1 LQEEADANLNVIQ
14 IGFRSASEKPAN
26 DADQRFSSEREMI
39 HTSLSR
45 TAHEFAMN
53 GSKSHHR
60 RSRVPGT
67 LSIIKRRLL
76 LSIATAGIALALGFA
91 LGRSFPSAAT
101 PVSVSTT
108 ASPAA
113 DPQLPATIALSPPKL
128 ANLQLQIEKAK
139 AGPLVRAVSATGS
152 VGYDERHLA
161 RIRPMAR
168 GRIEALDVTAGDRV
182 VAGQGLAVL
191 DNFDLSAA
199 HSKVL
204 SAEAALNQAKAQL
217 AAANAAYD
225 RATNLIRSGFVTQ
238 AELEARRAAA
248 VTMEA
253 DLRTKEA
260 QLRQYQEEEARLLP
274 VRPAAVGAGSSSDQ
288 PGDSRGALVAPF
300 AGVVDSVS
308 VATGEIVDPATPIFT
323 VSDLSTVWVQA
334 DVAARDLGAVK
345 VGDAVEVKV
354 SAFPSRVFSGRVTY
368 IPDQI
373 ESATG
378 MAKVRCEVPNPDGA
392 LRVNMFATVT
402 ILSPQ
407 GGDAV
412 LAPSSSL
419 QEINGQSVVFIPTGD
434 RQFVWRAVHTGL
446 VANGKTQITSGLAA
460 DTPVV
465 GEGSYWL
472 KATLMQSTIPDQG

>member
-1 LQEEADANLNVIQ
+1 
-14 IGFRSASEKPAN
+14 
-26 DADQRFSSEREMI
+26 MI

-45 TAHEFAMN
+45 TAHVFAIN
-53 GSKSHHR
+53 WSGSRHR
-60 RSRVPGT
+60 SLLPGR
-67 LSIIKRRLL
+67 LPIVRRLL
-76 LSIATAGIALALGFA
+76 LSVATVGIAVVAGFA
-91 LGRSFPSAAT
+91 AGRSLPSASIAV
-101 PVSVSTT
+101 PVSAPSV
-108 ASPAA
+108 AAA
-113 DPQLPATIALSPPKL
+113 DPQLPATIILSEPKL
-128 ANLQLQIEKAK
+128 ANMQLQIEEAK
-139 AGPLVRAVSATGS
+139 AGPLVRAVSVTGS
-152 VGYDERHLA
+152 VGYDQLHLA

-168 GRIEALDVTAGDRV
+168 GRIEALDVNAGDRV
-182 VAGQGLAVL
+182 VAGQRLAVL

-199 HSKVL
+199 HSKAV

-217 AAANAAYD
+217 VAASAAYD
-225 RATNLIRSGFVTQ
+225 RAANLIRNDWVTQ
-238 AELEARRAAA
+238 AELVPRRATVA
-248 VTMEA
+248 TMEA

-260 QLRQYQEEEARLLP
+260 ELRQYHEEEARLSP
-274 VRPAAVGAGSSSDQ
+274 VRPAAAGTGSSPDQ
-288 PGDSRGALVAPF
+288 PPLHSRGAIVAPF

-308 VATGEIVDPATPIFT
+308 IAQGEIIDPATPIFT

-334 DVAARDLGAVK
+334 DVAERDLGAVK

-354 SAFPSRVFSGRVTY
+354 SAFPGRVFAGRVTY

-378 MAKVRCEVPNPDGA
+378 MAKVRCEVPNLDGS

-419 QEINGQSVVFIPTGD
+419 QEVNGQSVVFIPTGD
-434 RQFVWRAVHTGL
+434 RQFAWRAVHTGL

-460 DTPVV
+460 GTPVV

-472 KATLMQSTIPDQG
+472 KAALMQSTIPDQG

>member
-1 LQEEADANLNVIQ
+1 
-14 IGFRSASEKPAN
+14 
-26 DADQRFSSEREMI
+26 MI

-45 TAHEFAMN
+45 TAHVFAIN
-53 GSKSHHR
+53 WSESDYR
-60 RSRVPGT
+60 RFRFAARLPIV
-67 LSIIKRRLL
+67 KRLL
-76 LSIATAGIALALGFA
+76 LSVAKVGVAVVAGFA
-91 LGRSFPSAAT
+91 AGRSLQSASIAVPVTAPSA
-101 PVSVSTT
+101 V
-108 ASPAA
+108 AA
-113 DPQLPATIALSPPKL
+113 EPELPATITLSEPKL
-128 ANLQLQIEKAK
+128 ANLQLQIGQAK

-152 VGYDERHLA
+152 VGYDQLHLA
-161 RIRPMAR
+161 RIKPTAR
-168 GRIEALDVTAGDRV
+168 GRIETVDVTAGNRV
-182 VAGQGLAVL
+182 VAGQRLAVL

-199 HSKVL
+199 HSRVL

-217 AAANAAYD
+217 AAAGAAYD
-225 RATNLIRSGFVTQ
+225 RAANLIRSDLVTQ
-238 AELEARRAAA
+238 AELVARRATA

-274 VRPAAVGAGSSSDQ
+274 VHPADAGTSNDQ
-288 PGDSRGALVAPF
+288 PGGSRGALFAPF

-334 DVAARDLGAVK
+334 DVAEKDLGAVK

-354 SAFPSRVFSGRVTY
+354 SAFPGRVFAGRVTY

-419 QEINGQSVVFIPTGD
+419 QEVNGQSVVFIPTGD
-434 RQFVWRAVHTGL
+434 RQFAWRAVHTGL

-460 DTPVV
+460 GTPVV

-472 KATLMQSTIPDQG
+472 KAALMQSTIPDQG

>member
-1 LQEEADANLNVIQ
+1 
-14 IGFRSASEKPAN
+14 
-26 DADQRFSSEREMI
+26 MI

-45 TAHEFAMN
+45 TAHVFAIN
-53 GSKSHHR
+53 RSESDYR
-60 RSRVPGT
+60 RSLLPGW
-67 LSIIKRRLL
+67 LPPVKRRLL
-76 LSIATAGIALALGFA
+76 LSVATVGIAVVTGFA
-91 LGRSFPSAAT
+91 AGRSLPSASIAV
-101 PVSVSTT
+101 PVSAPPV
-108 ASPAA
+108 AAA
-113 DPQLPATIALSPPKL
+113 DPQLPATIILPEPKL

-139 AGPLVRAVSATGS
+139 AGPLARAVSATGS
-152 VGYDERHLA
+152 VGYDQLHLA

-182 VAGQGLAVL
+182 VAGQRLAVL

-204 SAEAALNQAKAQL
+204 GAEAALNQAKAQL
-217 AAANAAYD
+217 AAASAAYD
-225 RATNLIRSGFVTQ
+225 RATNLIRSDLVTQ
-238 AELEARRAAA
+238 AELVGRRATA

-274 VRPAAVGAGSSSDQ
+274 VRPAAAGADTSNDQ
-288 PGDSRGALVAPF
+288 PGDSRGALFAPF

-334 DVAARDLGAVK
+334 DVAERDLGAVK

-354 SAFPSRVFSGRVTY
+354 SAFPDRVFAGRVTY

-419 QEINGQSVVFIPTGD
+419 QEVNGRSVVFIPTGD
-434 RQFVWRAVHTGL
+434 RQFAWRAVHTGL

-460 DTPVV
+460 GTPVV

-472 KATLMQSTIPDQG
+472 KAALMQSTIPDQG